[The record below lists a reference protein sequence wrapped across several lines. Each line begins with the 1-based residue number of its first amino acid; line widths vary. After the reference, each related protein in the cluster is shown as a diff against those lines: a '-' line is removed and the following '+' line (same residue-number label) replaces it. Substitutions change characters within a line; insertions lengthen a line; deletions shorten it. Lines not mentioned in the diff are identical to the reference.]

1 MPSHTLLTMLP
12 LNGMLVVSIEQ
23 AVSVPLATRQ
33 LADLGARVIKVE
45 RPDGGDFARGYDTSV
60 RGMSSHFVWLNR
72 SKESITLDLK
82 TEPGRQALE
91 RLVSTADV
99 FVQNLAPGA
108 AARLGFA
115 ARQLHE
121 RYPRL
126 VAADLSGYGDTGPYR
141 DKRAYDLLVQS
152 EGGLVSVTGT
162 PEDPVKTGIP
172 TADIAAGMYIFAGVL
187 AALLRRERG
196 GGGAVLDVT
205 MFDSIVEWMG
215 HQIQHSLHTGQ
226 QPRRMGLSHTVIA
239 PYNRYPT
246 HDGEQVLIGVQND
259 REWSRLAADLIGDP
273 TLGTDPRY
281 ATNVARTTHRDE
293 VDELVGRASARLP
306 AKELIE
312 LLDKAG
318 VASARLNEVPA
329 VVEHPQ
335 LETRDRWRE
344 MDSPVGRLPTLLPP
358 ITFDEDPPRLDP
370 VPALGQHTDAVLAEL
385 GYTPDEIAGLR

>member
-1 MPSHTLLTMLP
+1 MLP

-45 RPDGGDFARGYDTSV
+45 RPDGGDFARGYDQSV

-72 SKESITLDLK
+72 SKESIVLDLK
-82 TEPGRQALE
+82 TEPGRAALE
-91 RLVSTADV
+91 RLVATADV

-108 AARLGFA
+108 AARLGFDA
-115 ARQLHE
+115 KALHD
-121 RYPRL
+121 RYPEL
-126 VAADLSGYGDTGPYR
+126 VAADLSGYGPTGPFR

-196 GGGAVLDVT
+196 GGGAALDIT

-246 HDGEQVLIGVQND
+246 SDGEQVLIGVQND
-259 REWSRLAADLIGDP
+259 REWRRLAADLIGRPD
-273 TLGTDPRY
+273 LGTDPRY
-281 ATNVARTTHRDE
+281 ATNVARTANRDE
-293 VDELVGRASARLP
+293 VDALVGAASARLP
-306 AKELIE
+306 AKELID
-312 LLDKAG
+312 LLDRAG
-318 VASARLNEVPA
+318 VASARLNEVPE
-329 VVEHPQ
+329 VVDHPQ
-335 LETRDRWRE
+335 LSARDRWRE
-344 MDSPVGRLPTLLPP
+344 IDSPVGRLRTLLPP
-358 ITFDEDPPRLDP
+358 ITFTEDPPRLDP
-370 VPALGQHTDAVLAEL
+370 VPALGEHTAEVLASL
-385 GYTPDEIAGLR
+385 GYTDAEIAELL

>member
-1 MPSHTLLTMLP
+1 
-12 LNGMLVVSIEQ
+12 
-23 AVSVPLATRQ
+23 
-33 LADLGARVIKVE
+33 
-45 RPDGGDFARGYDTSV
+45 
-60 RGMSSHFVWLNR
+60 VWLNR

-82 TEPGRQALE
+82 TEPGRHALE
-91 RLVSTADV
+91 RLVSKADV

-108 AARLGFA
+108 AARLGFT
-115 ARQLHE
+115 ARQLRE

-172 TADIAAGMYIFAGVL
+172 TADIAAGMYVFAGVL

-196 GGGAVLDVT
+196 GEGAALDVT
-205 MFDSIVEWMG
+205 MFDSTVEWMG
-215 HQIQHSLHTGQ
+215 HQIQHALHTGQ

-246 HDGEQVLIGVQND
+246 RDGEQVLIGVQND
-259 REWSRLAADLIGDP
+259 REWRRLAADLIGDP

-293 VDELVGRASARLP
+293 VDELVGRASSGLP
-306 AKELIE
+306 AKDLIE

-318 VASARLNEVPA
+318 VASARLNEVPE

-335 LETRDRWRE
+335 LEARDRWRE

-358 ITFDEDPPRLDP
+358 ITFEEDPPRLDP
-370 VPALGQHTDAVLAEL
+370 VPALGEHTEAVLTEL

>member
-1 MPSHTLLTMLP
+1 MTMLP

-72 SKESITLDLK
+72 SKESVVLDLK
-82 TEPGRQALE
+82 TEPGRQALD
-91 RLVSTADV
+91 RLIGRADA

-108 AARLGFA
+108 AARLGFGA
-115 ARQLHE
+115 AQLRE
-121 RYPRL
+121 RYPNL
-126 VAADLSGYGDTGPYR
+126 VAADLSGYGGTGPYR

-172 TADIAAGMYIFAGVL
+172 VADIAAGMYIFAGIL

-196 GGGAVLDVT
+196 GEGAALDIT
-205 MFDSIVEWMG
+205 MFDATVEWMG

-226 QPRRMGLSHTVIA
+226 QPSRMGLSHAVIA

-246 HDGEQVLIGVQND
+246 REGEQVLIGVQND
-259 REWSRLAADLIGDP
+259 REWRRLAADLIGRP
-273 TLGTDPRY
+273 ELGTDPRY

-293 VDELVGRASARLP
+293 VDRLVGAATSSLP
-306 AKELIE
+306 AGELIT

-318 VASARLNEVPA
+318 VASARLNEVPD
-329 VVEHPQ
+329 VIEHPQ
-335 LETRDRWRE
+335 LEARNRGRE
-344 MDSPVGRLPTLLPP
+344 MDSPVGRLRTLLPP
-358 ITFDEDPPRLDP
+358 ITFDGDPPRLDP
-370 VPALGQHTDAVLAEL
+370 VPALGEHTDAVLTEL
-385 GYTPDEIAGLR
+385 GYTPAEIADLR

>member
-1 MPSHTLLTMLP
+1 MLP
-12 LNGMLVVSIEQ
+12 LDGMLVVSIEQ
-23 AVSVPLATRQ
+23 AVSAPLATRQ

-45 RPDGGDFARGYDTSV
+45 RPDGGDFARGYDHSV

-82 TEPGRQALE
+82 STAGREVLE
-91 RLVSTADV
+91 RLVARADV

-115 ARQLHE
+115 AAQLVS

-126 VAADLSGYGDTGPYR
+126 VAVDLSGYGATGPFR

-172 TADIAAGMYIFAGVL
+172 TADIAAGMYIFSGVL
-187 AALLRRERG
+187 SALLRRERG
-196 GGGAVLDVT
+196 GTGAALDIT
-205 MFDSIVEWMG
+205 MFESMIEWMG
-215 HQIQHSLHTGQ
+215 HQIQHSLHTGE

-246 HDGEQVLIGVQND
+246 ADGEQVVIGVQND
-259 REWSRLAADLIGDP
+259 REWRRLAADLVGRPD
-273 TLGTDPRY
+273 LGTDPRY
-281 ATNVARTTHRDE
+281 ATNVARTANRAE
-293 VDELVGRASARLP
+293 VDALVTAATVRLT
-306 AKELIE
+306 AAELIK

-318 VASARLNEVPA
+318 VASARLNEVPD
-329 VVEHPQ
+329 VVSHPQ
-335 LETRDRWRE
+335 LSARDRWRE
-344 MDSPVGRLPTLLPP
+344 IGSPVGSLGTLLPP
-358 ITFDEDPPRLDP
+358 IVFDDPPRLGP
-370 VPALGQHTDAVLAEL
+370 VPALGEHTEAVLTEL
-385 GYTPDEIAGLR
+385 GYSAGEIALLVR